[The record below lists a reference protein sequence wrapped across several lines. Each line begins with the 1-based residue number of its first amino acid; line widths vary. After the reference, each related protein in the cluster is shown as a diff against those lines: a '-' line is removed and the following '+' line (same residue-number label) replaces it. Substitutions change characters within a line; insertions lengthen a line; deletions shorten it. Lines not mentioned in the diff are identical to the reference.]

1 MKLYVSKA
9 EDRDQVI
16 VILARNGY
24 TVRQG
29 KEKDPKNNKT
39 VTFVEVI
46 EKRQGLKV
54 ACLEEI
60 AFKQG
65 WIDEKRLEQVALPM
79 IKNQYGQY
87 LMRLI
92 NK

>member
-29 KEKDPKNNKT
+29 KEKKPETKQT
-39 VTFVEVI
+39 VAFVEVI
-46 EKRQGLKV
+46 ENGK
-54 ACLEEI
+54 
-60 AFKQG
+60 
-65 WIDEKRLEQVALPM
+65 
-79 IKNQYGQY
+79 
-87 LMRLI
+87 
-92 NK
+92 

>member
-29 KEKDPKNNKT
+29 K
-39 VTFVEVI
+39 
-46 EKRQGLKV
+46 
-54 ACLEEI
+54 
-60 AFKQG
+60 
-65 WIDEKRLEQVALPM
+65 
-79 IKNQYGQY
+79 
-87 LMRLI
+87 
-92 NK
+92 

>member
-24 TVRQG
+24 TVRQS

-39 VTFVEVI
+39 VTFVESCKQKSI
-46 EKRQGLKV
+46 AEMKKV
-54 ACLEEI
+54 PQNLHS
-60 AFKQG
+60 
-65 WIDEKRLEQVALPM
+65 
-79 IKNQYGQY
+79 
-87 LMRLI
+87 
-92 NK
+92 

>member
-39 VTFVEVI
+39 VTSDEQNSWKEQPTNRQMGI
-46 EKRQGLKV
+46 ER
-54 ACLEEI
+54 
-60 AFKQG
+60 
-65 WIDEKRLEQVALPM
+65 D
-79 IKNQYGQY
+79 
-87 LMRLI
+87 
-92 NK
+92 